1 LSTANVGN
9 CQNASPCRAPSWQ
22 IFLNRASLYVSGM
35 LARGIP
41 LSRFL
46 TSYFALAACFSF
58 LVAGCDAE
66 PEANGQAAKPAAI
79 KAGGAPKP
87 RGLPVRAE
95 MVKVGDVIDEVT
107 AVGSLLADESVMI
120 RPEIDGR
127 VVGLHFREGEAVKRG
142 QKLVTIDAREFEA
155 QMAAVNADLRT
166 EKQRLTR
173 AKELFEQKYIA
184 KEALDVQR
192 GTVERFEARV
202 QEVQARLDKA
212 VILAP
217 FSGIIGLREISP
229 GAYVKAGDDIVRLE
243 NLDSIKVDFR
253 IPEIYLADVGR
264 DQAVT
269 LGVDAFP
276 GEVFQGRVYAVEP
289 MVEQQTRTALMRAK
303 VPNKGYKLKPGMF
316 VRVALTLNTRSNAI
330 TVPEQALW
338 PQGTENFVFRVVD
351 GKVSLTKVVLGKRG
365 PGQVEISQGLSA
377 GDVVV
382 TEGQMKLRDGAPVM
396 VMGAPPAAPAGQSK
410 QTAQKNTK
418 PG

>member
-1 LSTANVGN
+1 
-9 CQNASPCRAPSWQ
+9 
-22 IFLNRASLYVSGM
+22 M
-35 LARGIP
+35 
-41 LSRFL
+41 SRFL

-289 MVEQQTRTALMRAK
+289 MVEQQTRTAMMRAK

-410 QTAQKNTK
+410 QAAQKNNK